1 MKRSPWLKRLALA
14 AVALAV
20 LGTVGFVL
28 LRAGPL
34 APLQVTVATVHE
46 LSLIHI

>member
-1 MKRSPWLKRLALA
+1 MKRSPWLKRLAVA

-20 LGTVGFVL
+20 LGTVGFVA

-46 LSLIHI
+46 GA